1 MMSPKTAFAL
11 TLAGVLLAGLPLLH
25 FTHTAGHAHHHH
37 HGESA
42 AVETPAYA
50 DLRFDGGAEVSV
62 LCRGQELCRTAQSPA
77 EFRVPLPH
85 GAEFCELEVRAA
97 WQQEGEHAVSLRL
110 EAPQQPTAELTRWAH
125 GTELHDVYLFPICE
139 EGHGEEEHRHEH

>member
-50 DLRFDGGAEVSV
+50 DLRFDGEADVRV

-85 GAEFCELEVRAA
+85 GAGFCELEVRAA
-97 WQQEGEHAVSLRL
+97 WQQAGEHAVSLRM
-110 EAPQQPTAELTRWAH
+110 EAPQQPAAELTRWTN
-125 GTELHDVYLFPICE
+125 GPELHDVYLFPLSE

>member
-1 MMSPKTAFAL
+1 MMSPKTAFTL

-25 FTHTAGHAHHHH
+25 FTHTAGHAHHHR

-50 DLRFDGGAEVSV
+50 DLRFDGGADVRV

-85 GAEFCELEVRAA
+85 GAGFCELEVRAA
-97 WQQEGEHAVSLRL
+97 WQQAGEHAVSLRM
-110 EAPQQPTAELTRWAH
+110 EAPQQPAAELTRWTN
-125 GTELHDVYLFPICE
+125 GTELHDVYLFPLHDGE
-139 EGHGEEEHRHEH
+139 HREEEHRHEH